1 MSMPEAR
8 VTPETCAERAVAAYA
23 AMQQWFAVAD
33 GSSLYRET
41 SAPTQ
46 ERPYA
51 YLWPYSWALV
61 ATVDLAGVPPHL
73 LNGLDPEAAIPDRLS
88 GLARYWD
95 GRRKAYAS
103 YVMPP
108 LGPGGD
114 LFFDDNA
121 WVGLALVQLH
131 RMRGEFTLDA
141 DSGLLGRIRKAL
153 GSSRRTLALT
163 RARQLHAFALA
174 KWGTCNRGTVEG
186 GLPWVDA
193 EWNRDRGTGANA
205 GHAELGAQ
213 LAELTG
219 DDELVGSSDTL
230 GAVRLFEWVTTN
242 LRDPGDGLYWDK
254 FLGDGQLDRTKWSY
268 NQAVMLGASAL
279 LYRCTGDERYRDR
292 GVEIAD
298 AVLEHVDLTHQ
309 PASFNCML
317 CRNLLLLASVTG
329 NDAYPRLM
337 EAYSEWTWTTVRDA
351 ETTLFPF
358 DGKDRPVTLLDQAAM
373 IQINALLAWDPAD
386 WSKLA

>member
-1 MSMPEAR
+1 MSTPEAHA
-8 VTPETCAERAVAAYA
+8 TAAACAERAVAAYG
-23 AMQQWFAVAD
+23 AMQRSFAVAD

-51 YLWPYSWALV
+51 YLWPYSWALI
-61 ATVDLAGVPPHL
+61 ATIDLAGTPPDL
-73 LNGLDPEAAIPDRLS
+73 RQQVDFEAAITDRLA

-95 GRRKAYAS
+95 GWRKAYAS

-114 LFFDDNA
+114 VFFDDNA

-131 RMRGEFTLDA
+131 RMRGPFTIGGS
-141 DSGLLGRIRKAL
+141 SGLLGRLRKPTPAL
-153 GSSRRTLALT
+153 G

-174 KWGTCNRGTVEG
+174 KWGTCNRGEVAG
-186 GLPWVDA
+186 GVPWVDA

-205 GHAELGAQ
+205 GHAELGLQ

-219 DDELVGSSDTL
+219 EDKLVGSSETM
-230 GAVRLFEWVTTN
+230 GAVHLFEWVTTH
-242 LRDPGDGLYWDK
+242 LRDPRDGLYWDK
-254 FLGDGQLDRTKWSY
+254 FLGDGRLDRTKWSY

-279 LYRCTGDERYRDR
+279 LYRWTEEERYRAR
-292 GVEIAD
+292 GREIAD
-298 AVLEHVDLTHQ
+298 AVLEHMDLKRQ

-317 CRNLLLLASVTG
+317 CRNLLLLASVTD
-329 NDAYPRLM
+329 NIAYVRAMDAY
-337 EAYSEWTWTTVRDA
+337 AEWAWTNVRVP

-358 DGKDRPVTLLDQAAM
+358 DGQDKPVTLLDQAAM
-373 IQINALLAWDPAD
+373 VQINALLAWDPAD
-386 WSKLA
+386 WCKLA